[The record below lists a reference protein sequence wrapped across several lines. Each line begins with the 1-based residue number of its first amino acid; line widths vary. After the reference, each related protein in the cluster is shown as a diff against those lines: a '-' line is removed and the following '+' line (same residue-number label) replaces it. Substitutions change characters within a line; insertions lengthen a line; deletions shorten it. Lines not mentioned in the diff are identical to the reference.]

1 MSDNNRKKAFWFI
14 ALLSVLVIV
23 PFLGETIFYSKG
35 EPREA
40 IVGYAILES
49 GNWILPLNHGGDIA
63 YKPPFL
69 YWMIAAFSAIAG
81 GVSEFTSRLPS
92 AVMFLA
98 MQLVFFVF
106 VARRKDVKT
115 AFLTSVLLLTSFEV
129 HRAAVACRLD
139 MVQVS
144 LIVMS
149 LCLLFRWD
157 EQGCRR
163 VPWLAIV
170 LMACASLTKGPVGTI
185 FPCLV
190 VGVYQLVRG
199 RSFAKAFFS
208 LAGIGLLSLVPL
220 AVWFWAA
227 WKQGGQSFVDLMLE
241 ENTGRFFHKMSYESH
256 ENPIWYN
263 FLTIIWGWIP
273 WTLVLLLSLFGLK
286 WKSMRLLPAGGAL
299 GLRIRKAWQAFRSQ
313 SPLQLF
319 TWLTILIIFI
329 FYCIPKSKRSVYL
342 LPIYPFMALLI
353 AEYLLARVR
362 QGARVFKVCAVIF
375 ASLGLLLTVVFAAVR
390 ADLIPESIW
399 GTGRHAAEN
408 IAFMHALRDVS
419 LSVPQWLLVA
429 LPVVAAVCALW
440 LVARRAGSYAL
451 LYGVAGCMLCLFVSL
466 DGVYQPTVLAVK
478 SDKALAERLDALIPE
493 GPIYACSRINF
504 YGVNYYLGDRMRY
517 LSKAV
522 PEVSEGYALV
532 AEPQK
537 EEALGLLEEHQYRV
551 EEVFYTDKRSCDTR
565 SKVILYRFSKKK

>member
-1 MSDNNRKKAFWFI
+1 
-14 ALLSVLVIV
+14 
-23 PFLGETIFYSKG
+23 
-35 EPREA
+35 
-40 IVGYAILES
+40 
-49 GNWILPLNHGGDIA
+49 
-63 YKPPFL
+63 
-69 YWMIAAFSAIAG
+69 
-81 GVSEFTSRLPS
+81 
-92 AVMFLA
+92 
-98 MQLVFFVF
+98 
-106 VARRKDVKT
+106 
-115 AFLTSVLLLTSFEV
+115 
-129 HRAAVACRLD
+129 
-139 MVQVS
+139 
-144 LIVMS
+144 
-149 LCLLFRWD
+149 
-157 EQGCRR
+157 
-163 VPWLAIV
+163 
-170 LMACASLTKGPVGTI
+170 
-185 FPCLV
+185 
-190 VGVYQLVRG
+190 
-199 RSFAKAFFS
+199 
-208 LAGIGLLSLVPL
+208 
-220 AVWFWAA
+220 
-227 WKQGGQSFVDLMLE
+227 
-241 ENTGRFFHKMSYESH
+241 
-256 ENPIWYN
+256 
-263 FLTIIWGWIP
+263 
-273 WTLVLLLSLFGLK
+273 
-286 WKSMRLLPAGGAL
+286 
-299 GLRIRKAWQAFRSQ
+299 LRIRKTWQAFRNQ

-362 QGARVFKVCAVIF
+362 QGARMFKVCAVIF

-493 GPIYACSRINF
+493 GLIYSCSHINF

-565 SKVILYRFSKKK
+565 SKVILFRFSKKK